1 MNQDYMSSFPEKPA
15 ASPTP
20 SANHTSAIYL
30 EQVKELSRERFFEVV
45 SVAAKILL
53 MTVVIFAAF
62 FVPFFVGMQTNQLNN
77 RASEM
82 KIEIQSM
89 NTKIQEYNQKI
100 TAFGDMLLIKN
111 KVQKAEVE

>member
-1 MNQDYMSSFPEKPA
+1 
-15 ASPTP
+15 
-20 SANHTSAIYL
+20 
-30 EQVKELSRERFFEVV
+30 
-45 SVAAKILL
+45 
-53 MTVVIFAAF
+53 
-62 FVPFFVGMQTNQLNN
+62 MQTNQLNN

-111 KVQKAEVE
+111 KVQKSEVE